1 MDIDWRVGREDVA
14 RVKALVLEQ
23 ANSALVRQ
31 RKAKNLSRTKPQ
43 VRRKRFWY
51 QMVSMRLTSI
61 QRSGPNSHVANFN
74 RTKPFPLDYEAVS
87 AEKHVDRFISN
98 VLKKAGGIRF
108 SNVIAHQLAGNL
120 RLLEQG
126 EWDRSLK
133 QCNRLVR
140 PASPAAEKEI
150 ASYIQDKFAGFGP
163 KQARNFLQAL
173 GLTRYE
179 IPIDSRVTA
188 WLNELGFP
196 FRLSATALADVN
208 YYEFVSEAVQ
218 RLCAKSHVYP
228 CMLDAAI
235 FASRDGD
242 AWTDA
247 NVY

>member
-1 MDIDWRVGREDVA
+1 MDVEWQISREDVT
-14 RVKALVLEQ
+14 RVKALVREQ
-23 ANSALVRQ
+23 ASSALVRQ
-31 RKAKNLSRTKPQ
+31 RRVNNLSGTKQQ

-61 QRSGPNSHVANFN
+61 QRSGPNSHVANFI
-74 RTKPFPLDYEAVS
+74 RTKPFPLHYEAVC
-87 AEKHVDRFISN
+87 AEKRVDRFIAN
-98 VLKKAGGIRF
+98 VLKNAGGIRF

-126 EWDRSLK
+126 EWTRALK

-140 PASPAAEKEI
+140 PVSPAAEKEI
-150 ASYIQDKFAGFGP
+150 ANYIQDKFSGFGP

-179 IPIDSRVTA
+179 IPIDSRVTR

-196 FRLSATALADVN
+196 FQLSATALADVN

-242 AWTDA
+242 GWTDA